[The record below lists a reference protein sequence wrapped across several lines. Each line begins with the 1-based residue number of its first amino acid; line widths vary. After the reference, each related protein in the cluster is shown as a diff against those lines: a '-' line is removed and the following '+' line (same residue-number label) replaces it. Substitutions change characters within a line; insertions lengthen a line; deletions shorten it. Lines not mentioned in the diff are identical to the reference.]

1 MLIKRRDKMKYI
13 ALSKDLIVSRIG
25 LGCMGMS
32 EFYGKTNKDQALA
45 TIKKAYELGVTFFDT
60 ADIYGYGENE
70 KLVGEA
76 TREFRDKIVIASK
89 CGIIRKLD
97 DPAARGVSNTPE
109 YIRESCEGSL
119 NRLGVDYIDLYYL
132 HRIDVNVEIE
142 DSIRALS
149 QLVSEGKIKH
159 IGLSEASPETIR
171 RAHAVHPITAVQ
183 TEYSLWTRN
192 PELNGV
198 LDVCRELNIAFIP
211 YSPIGRGFLS
221 GQIKSLTFF
230 KEADARP
237 TLPRFS
243 TSNFD
248 KNLPLVALVE
258 KFAEQKKCTPSQ
270 LALAWLLAKGE
281 NIVPIPGTTKINH
294 LKENVASIDVILTPE
309 EVEQL
314 NKIANSDSVHGDRYS
329 PASMKAYNLFQ

>member
-1 MLIKRRDKMKYI
+1 MKYI